1 MFRLRYNVIE
11 GVDFMEIGE
20 RIRNLRRAKLMTQ
33 DQLAKAIGVKRAV
46 ISKYE
51 NGNVSIN
58 ISILEKLAAALD
70 VTPSF
75 LIGYEEQIVN
85 PENYTP
91 AALTELNNI
100 AWDLY
105 KQHIEKINSSERK
118 LLYFFSQLNNIGQEK
133 ALERVYELTRI
144 QEYTKKE

>member
-1 MFRLRYNVIE
+1 
-11 GVDFMEIGE
+11 MEIGE